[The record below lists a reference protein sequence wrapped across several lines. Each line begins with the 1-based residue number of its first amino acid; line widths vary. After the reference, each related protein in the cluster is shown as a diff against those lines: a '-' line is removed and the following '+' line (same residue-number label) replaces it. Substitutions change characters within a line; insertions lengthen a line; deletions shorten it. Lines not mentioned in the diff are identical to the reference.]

1 MGKNKENE
9 NTEKMNKEARIK
21 RIEKIMKK
29 PI

>member
-9 NTEKMNKEARIK
+9 NTEKMNKEAIIK

-29 PI
+29 PR